1 MEWQNKEALVLK
13 HNTADSLVPQ
23 NCFPRCQNNSF
34 STLFFFFFCW
44 PTARYLRGENL
55 EFHRQ
60 SFNEPN
66 FPAPPVSLQLCWGG
80 CDLHCCSPSLQVPD
94 FNLSHSAPLGAVTSL
109 NLQLTA
115 SPTCFTIVDLH
126 FSLFYGRLPRWLS
139 GYKKQTNKPAC
150 QSRSH
155 GFDP

>member
-23 NCFPRCQNNSF
+23 NYFPLCQNITHS
-34 STLFFFFFCW
+34 LLYFFCW
-44 PTARYLRGENL
+44 PTARYLRGGNL
-55 EFHRQ
+55 EFHGQ
-60 SFNEPN
+60 AFNEPD
-66 FPAPPVSLQLCWGG
+66 FPAPPVSPQLCWGAVA
-80 CDLHCCSPSLQVPD
+80 SAAA
-94 FNLSHSAPLGAVTSL
+94 APLYKLLPPAFPSAVTSL
-109 NLQLTA
+109 SLQLTA

-126 FSLFYGRLPRWLS
+126 LSLFYGRRPGWLS